1 MHFKAS
7 ISTDL
12 SSSEYIFSSRH
23 TYAVCHNSI
32 TSDTLRWWKCTFSAA
47 VKYMAWWAEHRRENG
62 KIHAGEYFWHA
73 LPLWHL
79 ARLHIYDN
87 SRGMIT
93 SHFIYLT
100 FYGRYQRC
108 TFIIPLIDFAKL
120 SGNCMSWTFLCKFL
134 YSNFAQKI
142 YLKVHLAELYV
153 ISRKTTLEFLQID
166 RAPRIYI
173 CICKKYYLQEKTI
186 ICSYRLEF
194 IEIN

>member
-47 VKYMAWWAEHRRENG
+47 MKYMAWWAEHRRENG
-62 KIHAGEYFWHA
+62 KIHAGEYSWHA

-93 SHFIYLT
+93 SRFIYLT
-100 FYGRYQRC
+100 FMVDIKDVLSSSLLLTLQNCQETVWVEHFSVNFYIPVLLRK
-108 TFIIPLIDFAKL
+108 FI
-120 SGNCMSWTFLCKFL
+120 
-134 YSNFAQKI
+134 
-142 YLKVHLAELYV
+142 
-153 ISRKTTLEFLQID
+153 
-166 RAPRIYI
+166 
-173 CICKKYYLQEKTI
+173 
-186 ICSYRLEF
+186 
-194 IEIN
+194 